1 MITLEIEWEKNLRD
15 AHQGALKGRYG
26 NDRLMVGN
34 LTRSLNA
41 RIKEINK
48 MILAGTAIYREA
60 PEKFYTVKDNTTG
73 QEFTYK
79 TMEEA
84 QRRQEDLI
92 HIIGHDAEVL

>member
-1 MITLEIEWEKNLRD
+1 MIK
-15 AHQGALKGRYG
+15 
-26 NDRLMVGN
+26 
-34 LTRSLNA
+34 
-41 RIKEINK
+41 
-48 MILAGTAIYREA
+48 AGTAIYREA